1 MLKSSWY
8 STFSCITSFALR
20 PNHSGNQIS
29 IFHLEHLI
37 ESKHRLS
44 SSFIH
49 QVIKSVHK
57 ARNPEEH
64 ESRKTSIVHSTIDW
78 SKYPPSAYRKRS
90 QVRPPMQVDQDDG
103 TVDQSEREG
112 NCSQK

>member
-1 MLKSSWY
+1 MLKKQASLKI
-8 STFSCITSFALR
+8 STGISRYQGL
-20 PNHSGNQIS
+20 HSNQI
-29 IFHLEHLI
+29 IFHVI
-37 ESKHRLS
+37 NW
-44 SSFIH
+44 FIH

-103 TVDQSEREG
+103 SVDQSEREG
-112 NCSQK
+112 NCSEK